1 MIVRRSFGRSTNRGA
16 VANAFDALVRTSP
29 SGTLRSAP
37 HAEANGCHVMWVPG
51 PWSMTW
57 PETGRIGVAASGAV
71 VRARAFLRIARRHM
85 RWPRTMSLRLG
96 AVRGREPP
104 AAAGVDAARHDGR
117 AGTVDVADE
126 PHGLGFAHLGGDLDR
141 PRATGILN
149 VRSGAGTVLARE
161 QTVGNEEDAGCALHP
176 SPLGVHLRNHPAMTP
191 SAPSLEAHLHSRSE
205 PRLRRCAV
213 GASPV
218 IIGLVPV
225 VWSHRH
231 ARCSSTTPVS
241 VDGALRVAERHRQG
255 VRQGHLGG
263 CRGSARVPIGQFHEL
278 FHA

>member
-1 MIVRRSFGRSTNRGA
+1 MIVRQSFGRSTNRGA

-51 PWSMTW
+51 PCVW

-85 RWPRTMSLRLG
+85 RRPRTMSLRLG

-141 PRATGILN
+141 PRATGILTC
-149 VRSGAGTVLARE
+149 AQE
-161 QTVGNEEDAGCALHP
+161 QGP
-176 SPLGVHLRNHPAMTP
+176 S
-191 SAPSLEAHLHSRSE
+191 SR
-205 PRLRRCAV
+205 
-213 GASPV
+213 ASRP
-218 IIGLVPV
+218 
-225 VWSHRH
+225 
-231 ARCSSTTPVS
+231 
-241 VDGALRVAERHRQG
+241 
-255 VRQGHLGG
+255 
-263 CRGSARVPIGQFHEL
+263 
-278 FHA
+278 

>member
-1 MIVRRSFGRSTNRGA
+1 MSCDV
-16 VANAFDALVRTSP
+16 
-29 SGTLRSAP
+29 
-37 HAEANGCHVMWVPG
+37 G

-57 PETGRIGVAASGAV
+57 PETGRIGVVASGAV

-85 RWPRTMSLRLG
+85 RRPRTISLRLVAMAAVASRGCVSARSAG
-96 AVRGREPP
+96 ANRRRQPGSTR
-104 AAAGVDAARHDGR
+104 
-117 AGTVDVADE
+117 
-126 PHGLGFAHLGGDLDR
+126 
-141 PRATGILN
+141 RATMGARAPWTWRMSHTGSDSPISGATSTDHARPGILN